1 MMIRYWQPTT
11 DLDPIRHHL
20 DQLFSDLTR
29 VGQSTPIWKPDIAL
43 VDRGDAFV
51 LRSLLPGVSADDL
64 DIQVTQKAVSIQGK
78 RSAPTPAEG
87 ETLLYSDITDGS
99 FQRLVHLPAAVHNDQ
114 VQAEFTDGILNLVL
128 PKVVDEA
135 KKVVK
140 VSLSQPTS

>member
-29 VGQSTPIWKPDIAL
+29 GGQTATWKPELAL
-43 VDRGDAFV
+43 VDRGDTFV
-51 LRSLLPGVSADDL
+51 LRSILPGVSADDL

-78 RSAPTPAEG
+78 RSAPIPAEG
-87 ETLLYSDITDGS
+87 ETLLYADITHGS

-114 VQAEFTDGILNLVL
+114 VQAEFTDGILELVL

-140 VSLSQPTS
+140 VSLAQPTT